1 MAGLYDS
8 KRRTKSDDADALVWN
23 LAFVPGT
30 WTLQA
35 IIDHSR
41 KSDFGLFIM
50 ALDAI
55 RRDLLGRPSRSH
67 GSNPQDG
74 ELHRTFCRKQTLG
87 DDEKHIIRAF

>member
-1 MAGLYDS
+1 VVG
-8 KRRTKSDDADALVWN
+8 DADALVWN

-55 RRDLLGRPSRSH
+55 KGDLLGRPSRSH
-67 GSNPQDG
+67 GSNLKTAIFTEHSVG
-74 ELHRTFCRKQTLG
+74 SRLCG
-87 DDEKHIIRAF
+87 DDEKHIIWAF